1 VPLPT
6 PSGMLGLG
14 FLWWVD
20 FLVIGAVKAE
30 GGNLTGI
37 IRLGL
42 VLDSGS
48 DSAFAVGSGVWD
60 WLGRGLGF
68 AGPRQRRL
76 SPRMLGAD

>member
-1 VPLPT
+1 MPMPT

-42 VLDSGS
+42 VLDGGS
-48 DSAFAVGSGVWD
+48 DSAFAVGPGVWD
-60 WLGRGLGF
+60 WLGSGLCRAASAEAEPPD
-68 AGPRQRRL
+68 AG
-76 SPRMLGAD
+76 GAD